1 LSLNKTKA
9 REKGADMWI
18 IGCDY
23 HPRFQQIAFV
33 NTEGGEWGQR
43 RLEHVGEAEQF
54 YRALAGQAVR
64 VGMEASGH
72 GRWFERLLAELGQ
85 ELWIGN
91 PAAIRAAAPR
101 KQKTDARD
109 AEHLLRL
116 LCEGQFERMR
126 IWVPGAEERDLQQLV
141 LHRHRL
147 VQMRTRVKNQL
158 RAVAL
163 NEGVGRKPGLWSR
176 KGQAEFRA
184 LALPAWTALRRQD
197 NLELLEELLRRTTPL
212 DEAVEQEAQ
221 RRPEVVRLR
230 THPGVGPITALAFVL
245 TIGDPTRFR
254 CGKQVASYLGLIP
267 AEDSSGGRQRL
278 GHISKQ
284 GSGLLRGLLVEAAH
298 SAAQR
303 EPELGRCYRRLA
315 MRKNRAIAAVAVAR
329 KLAVRL
335 WWMWIR
341 ERDYGQLRES
351 GSHAG

>member
-1 LSLNKTKA
+1 
-9 REKGADMWI
+9 MWI

-23 HPRFQQIAFV
+23 HPRFQQIAMV
-33 NTEGGEWGQR
+33 NTEGGEYAQR
-43 RLEHVGEAEQF
+43 RLQHVAEAEQF
-54 YRALAGQAVR
+54 YRSLGGQAVR

-109 AEHLLRL
+109 AEHMLQLLL
-116 LCEGQFERMR
+116 SGQFEKLR
-126 IWVPGAEERDLQQLV
+126 IWVPTAEQRDVRQLV

-147 VQMRTRVKNQL
+147 IGMRTRVKNQL

-163 NEGVGRKPGLWSR
+163 NEGVGRKPGLWSK
-176 KGQAEFRA
+176 KGQEQFRA
-184 LALPAWTALRRQD
+184 LSLPPWSQRRRAD
-197 NLELLEELLRRTTPL
+197 NLELLAELERRSQVL
-212 DEAVEQEAQ
+212 DQAVEQEAG
-221 RRPEVVRLR
+221 RRPEVVRLM
-230 THPGVGPITALAFVL
+230 THPGVGQVTALAFVL
-245 TIGDPTRFR
+245 TIGDPARFAT
-254 CGKQVASYLGLIP
+254 GKQVGSYLGLIP

-284 GSGLLRGLLVEAAH
+284 GNALLRGLLVEAAH
-298 SAAQR
+298 SAVRGDA
-303 EPELGRCYRRLA
+303 ELGRCYRRLA
-315 MRKNRAIAAVAVAR
+315 MKKNRSIAGVAVAR

-341 ERDYGQLRES
+341 GWEYGQLRES

>member
-1 LSLNKTKA
+1 
-9 REKGADMWI
+9 MWI

-33 NTEGGEWGQR
+33 NRETGECGER
-43 RLEHVGEAEQF
+43 RLEHDGEAERF
-54 YRALAGQAVR
+54 YRSLAGQVVR

-72 GRWFERLLAELGQ
+72 ARWFERLLAELGY
-85 ELWIGN
+85 ELWIGD
-91 PAAIRAAAPR
+91 PAKIRAAETR
-101 KQKTDARD
+101 KQKTDRRD
-109 AEHLLRL
+109 AELMLKLLL
-116 LCEGQFERMR
+116 DGQFEKLR
-126 IWVPGAEERDLQQLV
+126 IWVPTAELRDMRQLV
-141 LHRHRL
+141 MHRHRL

-163 NEGVGRKPGLWSR
+163 NEGMGRKPGLWSK
-176 KGQAEFRA
+176 KGQEQFRG
-184 LALPAWTALRRQD
+184 LELPAWTGRRRQD
-197 NLELLEELLRRTTPL
+197 NLELLAELEQRTVPL
-212 DEAVEQEAQ
+212 DQAVEREAAK
-221 RRPEVVRLR
+221 RPEVVLLQ

-245 TIGDPTRFR
+245 TIGDPARFG

-267 AEDSSGGRQRL
+267 SEDSSGGRQRL

-284 GSGLLRGLLVEAAH
+284 GNALLRCLLVEAAH
-298 SAAQR
+298 IAALR

-315 MRKNRAIAAVAVAR
+315 NKKNRAIAAVAVAR

-341 ERDYGQLRES
+341 GVGYESLAGS

>member
-1 LSLNKTKA
+1 
-9 REKGADMWI
+9 MWI

-23 HPRFQQIAFV
+23 HPRFQQIAMV
-33 NTEGGEWGQR
+33 NTEGGECGQR
-43 RLEHVGEAEQF
+43 RLEHVAEAEQF
-54 YRALAGQAVR
+54 YRSLQGQAVR

-72 GRWFERLLAELGQ
+72 ARWFERLLGELGQ

-109 AEHLLRL
+109 AEHLLQL
-116 LCEGQFERMR
+116 LLSGQFEKLR
-126 IWVPGAEERDLQQLV
+126 IWVPTAEQRDVRQLV
-141 LHRHRL
+141 MHRHRL
-147 VQMRTRVKNQL
+147 IGMRTRVKNQL

-163 NEGVGRKPGLWSR
+163 NEGVGRKPGLWS
-176 KGQAEFRA
+176 KQGQEQFRT
-184 LALPAWTALRRQD
+184 LALPAWTERRRTD
-197 NLELLEELLRRTTPL
+197 NLELLAELERRTAPL
-212 DEAVEQEAQ
+212 DQAVEQEAA

-245 TIGDPTRFR
+245 TIGDPTRFQ

-278 GHISKQ
+278 GHITKQ
-284 GSGLLRGLLVEAAH
+284 GNALLRCLLVEAAH
-298 SAAQR
+298 VAAQR

-315 MRKNRAIAAVAVAR
+315 MRKNRSIAAVAVAR

-341 ERDYGQLRES
+341 GWEYEQLRES

>member
-1 LSLNKTKA
+1 
-9 REKGADMWI
+9 MWI

-23 HPRFQQIAFV
+23 HPRFQQIAMV
-33 NTEGGEWGQR
+33 NTEGGECGQR
-43 RLEHVGEAEQF
+43 RLEHVAEAEQF
-54 YRALAGQAVR
+54 YRSLQGQGVR

-72 GRWFERLLAELGQ
+72 ARWFERLLAELGH

-109 AEHLLRL
+109 AEHLLQL
-116 LCEGQFERMR
+116 LWSGQFEKLR
-126 IWVPGAEERDLQQLV
+126 IWVPTAEQRDVRQLV
-141 LHRHRL
+141 MHRHRL
-147 VQMRTRVKNQL
+147 VGMRTRVKNQL

-163 NEGVGRKPGLWSR
+163 NEGVGRKPGLWSK
-176 KGQAEFRA
+176 KGQEQFRG
-184 LALPAWTALRRQD
+184 LELPAWTERRRQD
-197 NLELLEELLRRTTPL
+197 NLELLAELERRTEPL
-212 DEAVEQEAQ
+212 DQAVEQEAA
-221 RRPEVVRLR
+221 RRSEVVRLM
-230 THPGVGPITALAFVL
+230 THPGVGPITALTFVL
-245 TIGDPTRFR
+245 TIGEATRFQS
-254 CGKQVASYLGLIP
+254 GKQVASYLGLIP

-284 GSGLLRGLLVEAAH
+284 GNALLRCLLVEAAH
-298 SAAQR
+298 VAAQR

-315 MRKNRAIAAVAVAR
+315 MRKNRSIAAVAVAR

-341 ERDYGQLRES
+341 GWDYGRLRES